1 MIITDQ
7 VNDTWLNGY
16 QYEANLPQQSSVV
29 IIGGGIVGI
38 SAAYYLSKQ
47 GIDVCLCEKGYIS
60 GEQSSRNWGWVR
72 VQGRDER
79 EIPMMLKSL
88 DIWRNLSK
96 ELGEDVGYREE
107 GCLYTAYSHKEITA
121 FDSWLKLAKTYDIHT
136 KLIGKKELYDQ
147 AGNGAKN
154 WLGGIITHTD
164 GRAEPQHASLAIARG
179 AIKQGAVI
187 KTNCAVRGIEKSG
200 GKISA
205 VITEDGIIKTP
216 VVLCAAGAWSSLFC
230 QSIGVNLPQLRV
242 RSTVA
247 RTSAIDTPIKGN
259 IFDKNIGIRK
269 RVDGG
274 YTVAHGSV
282 LDHSITPNTFKYA
295 PKYLRAL
302 WKEFNALRL
311 SIGQEF
317 FDELK
322 MPKKWKMD
330 EITPFENCRVLNPKP
345 NNSIINE
352 ISNKLGDVFP
362 ELQNVE
368 IIESWAGM
376 VETTPDVVPIIC
388 ELEQI
393 PGFYVGTGFSGHGFG
408 IGPAAGQTIASLIQN
423 SNEIN
428 LDAFKLKRFFDG
440 SPIRPDSTI

>member
-1 MIITDQ
+1 M
-7 VNDTWLNGY
+7 
-16 QYEANLPQQSSVV
+16 
-29 IIGGGIVGI
+29 
-38 SAAYYLSKQ
+38 
-47 GIDVCLCEKGYIS
+47 
-60 GEQSSRNWGWVR
+60 
-72 VQGRDER
+72 
-79 EIPMMLKSL
+79 
-88 DIWRNLSK
+88 
-96 ELGEDVGYREE
+96 
-107 GCLYTAYSHKEITA
+107 
-121 FDSWLKLAKTYDIHT
+121 
-136 KLIGKKELYDQ
+136 
-147 AGNGAKN
+147 
-154 WLGGIITHTD
+154 
-164 GRAEPQHASLAIARG
+164 
-179 AIKQGAVI
+179 
-187 KTNCAVRGIEKSG
+187 
-200 GKISA
+200 
-205 VITEDGIIKTP
+205 
-216 VVLCAAGAWSSLFC
+216 
-230 QSIGVNLPQLRV
+230 

-282 LDHSITPNTFKYA
+282 LDHSITPNTFRYA